1 MGNGFRS
8 LKIHL
13 AKFTKIVWKPEGIGV
28 EYKNLADA
36 GTGILLHLEIQED
49 MSTNIPKHTALLLRL
64 TKMLHGQG
72 HIVYGDSAF
81 ASVEIATALYDHLK
95 KQWKLNPETG
105 LSESVTR
112 PVPRTRMIKSYFE
125 AACAIDVHNHLQQ
138 YGLALEQPVGTHD

>member
-1 MGNGFRS
+1 MPLVNAFNQCRATNLVPGTENVVDESMGNGFRS

-81 ASVEIATALYDHLK
+81 ASVEIATALCCSKALVLLVWLK
-95 KQWKLNPETG
+95 PLLGATQKHTSTP
-105 LSESVTR
+105 
-112 PVPRTRMIKSYFE
+112 
-125 AACAIDVHNHLQQ
+125 
-138 YGLALEQPVGTHD
+138 